1 MSTSKIN
8 KPNTNKFSFYLIV
21 AILSL
26 AAGIAY
32 KSREMGL
39 TTSLSDSVKKTA
51 VTTFFNATLMT
62 PEGAPQAM
70 AQWQGKTVV
79 VNFWATW
86 CFPCREEIPELVD
99 TYTTYQAQDLVIV
112 GIAIDQAEKVA
123 AFSKEFNINYPV
135 FAGEFDAYKLA
146 EAMGNPQG
154 ALPFTV
160 TIDRNGE
167 IVNTHL
173 GRIKKQQIEK
183 IIQPIL

>member
-1 MSTSKIN
+1 MPNKTS
-8 KPNTNKFSFYLIV
+8 KFSFYVIV

-32 KSREMGL
+32 KSREMGI
-39 TTSLSDSVKKTA
+39 TTTLPDSVKQA
-51 VTTFFNATLMT
+51 AAATFFNTTLLT
-62 PEGAPQAM
+62 PEGEPLAM
-70 AQWQGKTVV
+70 SQWQGKIIV

-86 CFPCREEIPELVD
+86 CLPCRDEIPELID
-99 TYTTYQAQDLVIV
+99 TYTTYKQKDLVIV
-112 GIAIDQAEKVA
+112 GIAIDNAQKVA

-135 FAGEFDAYKLA
+135 LAGEFDAFTLA

-160 TIDRNGE
+160 TIDRNGT
-167 IVNTHL
+167 IVDTHL

-183 IIQPIL
+183 IIQPML

>member
-1 MSTSKIN
+1 MSN
-8 KPNTNKFSFYLIV
+8 KTNKFSFYVIV

-32 KSREMGL
+32 KSREMGI
-39 TTSLSDSVKKTA
+39 TTSLPDHVKQAAAK
-51 VTTFFNATLMT
+51 TFFNTTLLT
-62 PEGAPQAM
+62 PEGEPLTM
-70 AQWQGKTVV
+70 SQWQGKIIV

-86 CFPCREEIPELVD
+86 CLPCRDEIPELID
-99 TYTTYQAQDLVIV
+99 TYTTYKQKDLIIV
-112 GIAIDQAEKVA
+112 GIAIDNAEKVA

-135 FAGEFDAYKLA
+135 VAGEFDAFTLA

-160 TIDRNGE
+160 TIDRNGA
-167 IVNTHL
+167 IIDTHL

-183 IIQPIL
+183 IIQPML